1 MLQLQSKLP
10 RQGVT
15 IFSVMTELAHRL
27 NALNL
32 SQGFPD
38 FPAPQALLEALS
50 QATLDGYIQ
59 YPAGDGVLALREQM
73 AQQFLL
79 RDQLQLDPI
88 TEITITPGAT
98 IAIFCA
104 IQACIHADDEVIIF
118 DPSYDS
124 YAPAVQLSGG
134 KSVHIHLDAPSFQ
147 VNWQKVKD
155 SINTKTRMII
165 VNTPHNPTGAIWSE
179 QDWLQ
184 LIELIQDKNIV
195 VLSDEVYEHLV
206 FDGQKH
212 YSALHFPELRERS
225 FVIGSFGKSFHVTGW
240 KTGYCVATPQLM
252 QLFRQIYQFANFC
265 GTTPCQ
271 IALANYM
278 QHHPEHIQTLP
289 DFYQTKR
296 DLFNQQIQNSRFNFI
311 PSPGTYFQS
320 LDYSAIRPDL
330 DDVAMCQFLAEQ
342 HKIVAIPISVFYQQ
356 APESLRLIRFCFAK
370 TDATLQRAGDI
381 LMQC

>member
-10 RQGVT
+10 SQGIT
-15 IFSVMTELAHRL
+15 IFSVMTELANRL

-38 FPAPQALLEALS
+38 FPAPPALLEALS
-50 QATLDGYIQ
+50 QATLSGHNQ
-59 YPAGDGVLALREQM
+59 YPPGDGVLALREQL
-73 AQQFLL
+73 ATQFLQ
-79 RDQLQLDPI
+79 RDQIQLNPA
-88 TEITITPGAT
+88 TEITITSGAT

-124 YAPAVQLSGG
+124 YAPAVQLAGG
-134 KSVHIHLDAPSFQ
+134 KSIHINLEAPSFQ

-155 SINTKTRMII
+155 RINAKTRMII

-179 QDWLQ
+179 QDWRL

-212 YSALHFPELRERS
+212 FSALQFPELRERS
-225 FVIGSFGKSFHVTGW
+225 FVIGSFGKTYHVTGW
-240 KTGYCVATPQLM
+240 KTGYCVASPQLM
-252 QLFRQIYQFANFC
+252 RLFRQIYQFANFC
-265 GTTPCQ
+265 GNTPCQ
-271 IALANYM
+271 LALAHYM
-278 QHHPEHIQTLP
+278 QQHPEHIQELP
-289 DFYQTKR
+289 HFYQAKR
-296 DLFNQQIQNSRFNFI
+296 DLFNTHIQDSRFQFL
-311 PSPGTYFQS
+311 PSQGTYFQN
-320 LDYSAIRPDL
+320 LDYSNIRPDL
-330 DDVAMCQFLAEQ
+330 NDVEMCQFLAEQ
-342 HKIVAIPISVFYQQ
+342 HKIVAIPISVFYRQ

-370 TDATLQRAGDI
+370 TDQTLQRAGEI
-381 LMQC
+381 LLQC

>member
-1 MLQLQSKLP
+1 M
-10 RQGVT
+10 
-15 IFSVMTELAHRL
+15 
-27 NALNL
+27 
-32 SQGFPD
+32 
-38 FPAPQALLEALS
+38 
-50 QATLDGYIQ
+50 
-59 YPAGDGVLALREQM
+59 
-73 AQQFLL
+73 
-79 RDQLQLDPI
+79 
-88 TEITITPGAT
+88 
-98 IAIFCA
+98 
-104 IQACIHADDEVIIF
+104 IIF

-124 YAPAVQLSGG
+124 YAPAIQLAGG

-184 LIELIQDKNIV
+184 LIELIQD
-195 VLSDEVYEHLV
+195 
-206 FDGQKH
+206 
-212 YSALHFPELRERS
+212 
-225 FVIGSFGKSFHVTGW
+225 
-240 KTGYCVATPQLM
+240 
-252 QLFRQIYQFANFC
+252 
-265 GTTPCQ
+265 
-271 IALANYM
+271 
-278 QHHPEHIQTLP
+278 
-289 DFYQTKR
+289 
-296 DLFNQQIQNSRFNFI
+296 SRFNFI

>member
-50 QATLDGYIQ
+50 QATLDGYNQ

-124 YAPAVQLSGG
+124 YAPAVQLAGG

-342 HKIVAIPISVFYQQ
+342 HKIVAIPISVFYRQ
-356 APESLRLIRFCFAK
+356 APKSLRLIRFCFAK

-381 LMQC
+381 LMRC

>member
-10 RQGVT
+10 SQGVT

-38 FPAPQALLEALS
+38 FPAPPALLEALS
-50 QATLDGYIQ
+50 QATLSGHNQ
-59 YPAGDGVLALREQM
+59 YPPGDGVLALREQL
-73 AQQFLL
+73 ATQFLQ
-79 RDQLQLDPI
+79 RDQIQLNPA
-88 TEITITPGAT
+88 TEITITSGAT

-124 YAPAVQLSGG
+124 YAPAVQLAGG
-134 KSVHIHLDAPSFQ
+134 KSIHINLEAPSFQ
-147 VNWQKVKD
+147 ADWQKVKD
-155 SINTKTRMII
+155 SINAKTRMII

-179 QDWLQ
+179 QDWRQ

-212 YSALHFPELRERS
+212 FSALQFPELRERS
-225 FVIGSFGKSFHVTGW
+225 FVIGSFGKTYHVTGW
-240 KTGYCVATPQLM
+240 KTGYCVASPQLM
-252 QLFRQIYQFANFC
+252 RLFRQIYQFANFC
-265 GTTPCQ
+265 GNTPCQ
-271 IALANYM
+271 LALAHYM
-278 QHHPEHIQTLP
+278 QQHPEHIQELP
-289 DFYQTKR
+289 HFYQSKR
-296 DLFNQQIQNSRFNFI
+296 DLFNTHIQDSRFQLL
-311 PSPGTYFQS
+311 PSQGTYFQN
-320 LDYSAIRPDL
+320 LDYSNIRPDL
-330 DDVAMCQFLAEQ
+330 NDVEMCQFLAEQ
-342 HKIVAIPISVFYQQ
+342 HKIVAIPISVFYRQ

-370 TDATLQRAGDI
+370 TDQTLQRAGEI
-381 LMQC
+381 LLQC

>member
-50 QATLDGYIQ
+50 QATLDGYNQ

-124 YAPAVQLSGG
+124 YAPAVQLAGG
-134 KSVHIHLDAPSFQ
+134 KSVHIHLDVPSFQ

>member
-1 MLQLQSKLP
+1 MNHLPKLP
-10 RQGVT
+10 EWGTSIFT
-15 IFSVMTELAHRL
+15 IMSRMAAEY

-32 SQGFPD
+32 AQGFPD
-38 FPAPQALLEALS
+38 WNCDDELIDLVHHFQKKGFNQYAPMQ
-50 QATLDGYIQ
+50 GIQ
-59 YPAGDGVLALREQM
+59 SLRKIISEKIEK
-73 AQQFLL
+73 LYN
-79 RDQLQLDPI
+79 RHYDSEE
-88 TEITITPGAT
+88 EITITAGAT
-98 IAIFCA
+98 QALFTAISCVVKA
-104 IQACIHADDEVIIF
+104 GDEIIVF
-118 DPSYDS
+118 EPAYDS
-124 YAPAVQLSGG
+124 YVPDILSNYGIPVYIPLLPG
-134 KSVHIHLDAPSFQ
+134 NYSVDWDLVRKKITS
-147 VNWQKVKD
+147 K
-155 SINTKTRMII
+155 TKAII
-165 VNTPHNPTGAIWSE
+165 INTPHNPTGAIWSE